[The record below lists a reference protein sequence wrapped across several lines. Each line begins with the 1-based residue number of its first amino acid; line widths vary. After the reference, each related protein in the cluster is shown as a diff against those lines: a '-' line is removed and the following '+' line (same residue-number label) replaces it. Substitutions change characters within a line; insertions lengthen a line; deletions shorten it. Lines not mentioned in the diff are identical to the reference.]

1 MDLGQL
7 HVVTRRQ
14 AGVISRQQVLDSGGA
29 DNDVRRMVRRRE
41 LRRVHPSVFVDHTG
55 PLSWEQRAW
64 AAVLSCAPSAR
75 AGPSALRAHGLLG
88 HGGGDRDPIQVVV
101 ASDRRVV
108 APPTVRVTRGTHF
121 ETETQPHLS
130 PPRQRLETAVIWVA
144 ARAEALDSAVAVA
157 ADADAVQAGRTT
169 VPRLRA
175 ALPARR
181 SGGSLTVLGVILDD
195 ISAGVCSALERR
207 YLRLVERA
215 HGLPS
220 GARQRRVRT
229 SREVHYRDVE
239 YVGLRTI
246 VELDGRLGHD
256 WNADRWA
263 DLDRDLANA
272 VADQLTLRAGWSQVL
287 DPCRLAGIVGR
298 VPQARGW
305 QGQIRSCAPSCGAIG
320 GTSQSPDDRDPP
332 LSPTAETA

>member
-195 ISAGVCSALERR
+195 ITAGACSALERR
-207 YLRLVERA
+207 TYVSSSALTAFPAVLARDASERA
-215 HGLPS
+215 
-220 GARQRRVRT
+220 ARSTIAMSST
-229 SREVHYRDVE
+229 S
-239 YVGLRTI
+239 
-246 VELDGRLGHD
+246 
-256 WNADRWA
+256 A
-263 DLDRDLANA
+263 
-272 VADQLTLRAGWSQVL
+272 
-287 DPCRLAGIVGR
+287 
-298 VPQARGW
+298 
-305 QGQIRSCAPSCGAIG
+305 CAPSWSWTAASDTT
-320 GTSQSPDDRDPP
+320 GT
-332 LSPTAETA
+332 PTAGPTSTAIWPTPWRISSRCERDGRRCWTPAASPGSWAGCRRRVGGRVRSAPALHPAEPLAELPSHRMTGILH